1 MSPSSLHDSGVE
13 EQEDAAL
20 VPTETLCELL
30 RRAFKLTPEKFSHYE
45 KIVIAHIDKKSP
57 QKVITA
63 FVNGLLN
70 KKKKIGFVQQ
80 NFSTLH
86 LFIS

>member
-1 MSPSSLHDSGVE
+1 MHDSGVD
-13 EQEDAAL
+13 EQEDAGL

-57 QKVITA
+57 QKVLKKYLILTTRSY
-63 FVNGLLN
+63 LL
-70 KKKKIGFVQQ
+70 
-80 NFSTLH
+80 SCLCS
-86 LFIS
+86 LCPL